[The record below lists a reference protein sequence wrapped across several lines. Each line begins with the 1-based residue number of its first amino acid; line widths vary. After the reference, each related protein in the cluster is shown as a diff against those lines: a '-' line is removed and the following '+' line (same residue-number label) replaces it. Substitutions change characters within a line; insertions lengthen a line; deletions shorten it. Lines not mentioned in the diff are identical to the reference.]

1 MNTWA
6 VIRTGGKQYKVKEG
20 ETLEVEKLDVEKDKT
35 ISFDEVLLIGGDK
48 ITVGTPLVAKAKV
61 SAKVIEDLIKDKKI
75 RVVKFKSKSKYM
87 RTNGHRHQRTKIQ
100 IEKIN
105 L

>member
-1 MNTWA
+1 MDTWA

-20 ETLEVEKLDVEKDKT
+20 ETLEVEKLAAEKDKI

-48 ITVGTPLVAKAKV
+48 ISVGTPLVDKAKV

-87 RTNGHRHQRTKIQ
+87 RTSGHRHQRTKVL
-100 IEKIN
+100 IEKITN
-105 L
+105 